1 MARDLAGKR
10 AILTGASGGIGR
22 AVAAALVKAGAR
34 VALASRNA
42 DKLNELADALRK
54 AGGDVIV
61 VPTDI
66 TKPAERQRLV
76 DAAVAAFGG
85 LDLLVNNAGIG
96 SWGHFA
102 DSTEAICRT
111 VLEVNFFGPVELTR
125 LAMPHLT
132 CGNHPAVVNVTSMCG
147 RKGMPGWSEYS
158 ASKAALV
165 GMSEAWRAEFG
176 RFDVDVLTVVPGMTN
191 SGFRDNWL
199 RADGRANLQFEN
211 GMTTEYL
218 ANKIVTAIRK
228 NRSESV
234 FGTEARRL
242 LRFNRFF
249 PRLTDWFLA
258 REMKRLYPK

>member
-1 MARDLAGKR
+1 MARDLVGKR

-34 VALASRNA
+34 LALASRNA
-42 DKLNELADALRK
+42 DKLNEVADALRK

-66 TKPAERQRLV
+66 TKPDDRQHLV
-76 DAAVAAFGG
+76 EAAVTTFGG
-85 LDLLVNNAGIG
+85 LDLLVNNAGVG

-111 VLEVNFFGPVELTR
+111 VLEVNFFGPIELTR
-125 LAMPHLT
+125 LAMLHLT
-132 CGNHPAVVNVTSMCG
+132 RGNQPAIVNVTSMCG

-158 ASKAALV
+158 ASKSALV
-165 GMSEAWRAEFG
+165 GMSEAWRTEFA

-199 RADGRANLQFEN
+199 RADGRAKLKFED
-211 GMTTEYL
+211 GMTPDYL
-218 ANKIVTAIRK
+218 AGKIVGAIRK
-228 NRSESV
+228 NRTESV

-249 PRLTDWFLA
+249 PRLTDWLLA